1 VVLFLLLAS
10 VRYMLERRAVAL
22 ERGLLAGQR
31 LPPLDDDVGFAGN
44 AQSPSGDCEAIL
56 SGSLRRG
63 ECSGGPTLPR
73 PD

>member
-1 VVLFLLLAS
+1 
-10 VRYMLERRAVAL
+10 MAL